1 MSLKEF
7 VTIVSFCVYLKSFIT
22 QKDYRN
28 IDLIMYNF
36 TFKRERKYVH
46 ILRSQKLMPYMGRNV
61 ARWGIHFS
69 GIWSIGSPRRNPKQG
84 ALQAIPCGFWKHS
97 RNELHLGRNIPAG
110 WTEVPGHPRRKEV
123 HMLTMIPQLEV
134 AQAPLL
140 SVVSFA

>member
-46 ILRSQKLMPYMGRNV
+46 IMRSQKLMPYTWAEM
-61 ARWGIHFS
+61 W
-69 GIWSIGSPRRNPKQG
+69 QG
-84 ALQAIPCGFWKHS
+84 GEFIFQAFD
-97 RNELHLGRNIPAG
+97 L
-110 WTEVPGHPRRKEV
+110 
-123 HMLTMIPQLEV
+123 
-134 AQAPLL
+134 
-140 SVVSFA
+140 